1 MSCVLGTH
9 GSLAMR
15 KALYYEGLMILA
27 ESRGHE
33 FLANLYHRLAL
44 CYLIKELEDN
54 TGEEA

>member
-1 MSCVLGTH
+1 
-9 GSLAMR
+9 MR